1 MTSAPFSQ
9 RRIIPAVEFGQIRDA
24 ADLVA
29 AALQSAADMHVKAE
43 DERQEARKSGYQDGF
58 TDGLR
63 KASEALAEAT
73 GKAERELGDL
83 DHWIGP
89 VVLKAVAQIV
99 GSMDM
104 DDRIRRIIAR
114 AIADTAAT
122 QTISLYVPPEDEALV
137 RRAAEGLIHS
147 FDILVDPLLSGQEM
161 VMETSMSRAHIG
173 MREQIIALV
182 EAAGRG

>member
-1 MTSAPFSQ
+1 MTPAPFNQ
-9 RRIIPAVEFGQIRDA
+9 RRIIPAAEFGQIRDA

-58 TDGLR
+58 ADGLR

-122 QTISLYVPPEDEALV
+122 QTVSLYVAPEDEALV
-137 RRAAEGLIHS
+137 RRAAEGLNHS